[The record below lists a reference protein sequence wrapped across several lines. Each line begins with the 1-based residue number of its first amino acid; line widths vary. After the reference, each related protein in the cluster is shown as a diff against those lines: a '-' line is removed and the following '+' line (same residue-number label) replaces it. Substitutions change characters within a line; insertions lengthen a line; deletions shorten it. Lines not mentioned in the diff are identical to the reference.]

1 MVGDN
6 WGWDVVC
13 AGEAGLPAYW
23 IAADGAQPP
32 EPVVPVV
39 GQGNLD
45 AFLVAAEDGSLEE
58 NWAERTSVGRPA

>member
-13 AGEAGLPAYW
+13 AGQAGLPAFW
-23 IAADGAQPP
+23 IATDGAPPP

-45 AFLVAAEDGSLEE
+45 AFLAAAEDGSLEE
-58 NWAERTSVGRPA
+58 SWAGRPKSGSSK